1 VKPQQD
7 QIWLLLKTI
16 MESPMATPVFLQDL
30 TEEEAQ
36 YVQGGATNPSPQ
48 RTDIGIGG
56 VEIPITGSPAN
67 GFFSR
72 LFTTLLGTNTVNLT
86 PNGFFRLVFKNP
98 NGTPAQPF

>member
-1 VKPQQD
+1 
-7 QIWLLLKTI
+7 
-16 MESPMATPVFLQDL
+16 MATPVFLQDL

-36 YVQGGATNPSPQ
+36 YVQGGADVSTQ
-48 RTDIGIGG
+48 RTDLGIGG

-72 LFTTLLGTNTVNLT
+72 VLTTVFRTNTLNLT

-98 NGTPAQPF
+98 NGTPAQPFF